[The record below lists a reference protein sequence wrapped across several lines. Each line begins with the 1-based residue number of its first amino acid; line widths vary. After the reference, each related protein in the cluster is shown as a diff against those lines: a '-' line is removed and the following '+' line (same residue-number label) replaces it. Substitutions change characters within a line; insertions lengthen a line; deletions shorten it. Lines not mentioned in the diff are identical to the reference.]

1 MRVGVNCIRISPSY
15 RGGVHSFTFG
25 LLDAFA
31 KSRSADSFVIFATKR
46 NVHMFRQYERTE
58 NFHIVLLD
66 NNRVRI
72 GRALFNMIPW
82 WIRFRLPYRAFGKWL
97 NAEDS
102 ACIADHADVHYVPHC
117 PTPIFPFPAIPT
129 LHSLHDL
136 QHVRYP
142 HFFSR
147 GEIAERTAAFE
158 GTVSGGPIVQAS
170 SQQMAKEFAD
180 HFPVLGPQDIV
191 VIPEGVDVAE
201 FMSPPAGD
209 IRKRYG
215 LPERFLLYPAQLWPH
230 KNHVTL
236 LKALSMLRDE
246 GLRIPLVLTGGRY
259 SGSMEVL
266 DFIENN
272 RARLDIFYLGAVS
285 RSDVVALYHSARF
298 LVTASLYESSSLPIL
313 EAAAAGT
320 PIIASAIP
328 SHAEQAR
335 HLQMELFPPT
345 DPVALAELL
354 RRVWNDDRLTKSQVE
369 HNRSAIWGFSWQK
382 VAERY
387 LGIFRHLIE
396 PGIHPCS

>member
-31 KSRSADSFVIFATKR
+31 KNRSADSFVIFATRR
-46 NVHMFRQYERTE
+46 NVHMFRQYERAK
-58 NFHIVLLD
+58 NFRIVLLD
-66 NNRVRI
+66 NGKIRI
-72 GRALFNMIPW
+72 GRALFNLIPW

-102 ACIADHADVHYVPHC
+102 ACIADHADLHYVPHC

-142 HFFSR
+142 QFFSGR
-147 GEIAERTAAFE
+147 EIAERTAAF
-158 GTVSGGPIVQAS
+158 GATVSEAPFVQAS
-170 SQQMAKEFAD
+170 SEQMAKEFAD
-180 HFPVLGPQDIV
+180 HFPALGPQSIV
-191 VIPEGVDVAE
+191 VIPEGVDIVE
-201 FMSPPAGD
+201 FMSPPIGD
-209 IRKRYG
+209 IRKRFG

-230 KNHVTL
+230 KNHITL
-236 LKALSMLRDE
+236 LKALLVLGAE
-246 GLRIPLVLTGGRY
+246 GLQIPLVLTGARY
-259 SGSMEVL
+259 SASSHVI
-266 DFIENN
+266 DFIERN
-272 RARLDIFYLGAVS
+272 RAGLDISYLGAVS
-285 RSDVVALYHSARF
+285 RSDIVALYHSARF
-298 LVTASLYESSSLPIL
+298 LVTSSLYESSSIPIL

-345 DPVALAELL
+345 DPAALAELL
-354 RRVWNDDRLTKSQVE
+354 RRAWNDDERIKSQVE
-369 HNRSAIWGFSWQK
+369 HNRAAIWEFSWQN
-382 VAERY
+382 VADQYLRTFERVIARGR
-387 LGIFRHLIE
+387 LPR
-396 PGIHPCS
+396 P